1 MWTVVK
7 IAGIVSAVLVTLLFI
22 ALLVM
27 VTRPALL
34 IGVDGNTLAE
44 SVSGGNGP
52 YDEGTCRKQDDGNW
66 VCRVKGP
73 NTGTFDVNVNW
84 MGCWTGVPA
93 GQSSGSDQARETAGC
108 IDLNDIISFD

>member
-34 IGVDGNTLAE
+34 LGVSE
-44 SVSGGNGP
+44 SSLSSSIQ
-52 YDEGTCRKQDDGNW
+52 DETTGAGCE
-66 VCRVKGP
+66 KGP
-73 NTGTFDVNVNW
+73 AGEWFCVLDDDRRFRVDVDW
-84 MGCWTGVPA
+84 MGCWQAETNEPA
-93 GQSSGSDQARETAGC
+93 VRSNLPSKRDGC
-108 IDLNDIISFD
+108 IELADIITFD